1 MLFILFLIK
10 YLKKYYLWSMNWND
24 IVGQKVLISSLKDA
38 IENDRVAH
46 AQLFV
51 GKDGYGGLPLAL
63 AYAQEIFS
71 RENSHSASKV
81 ETLNHLDL
89 HFSFPVY
96 SEKND
101 SKSKRFFQNW
111 RKMILENP
119 YASFQDFGELL
130 EAKNKQLIISASE
143 VEEWGNIFNLKSY
156 EGGTKILIIWRA
168 DRINESAAN
177 KFLKFLEEPP
187 QRTLIFL
194 LADSI
199 ENMLQTILSRCQIVE
214 IPRINDDDIFQF
226 LTEKLSLPE
235 DKAMKIVHQV
245 QGDYNIAL
253 KIAKEGDVDEEF
265 EDLFIL
271 WVRNAF
277 QAKKKP
283 EVLKEIIFWARNIAL
298 WDREKQK
305 NFLSYCLE
313 TFRLALLQNYGVE
326 EVVYRKL
333 IKNNFNWER
342 FSRYIHGVNIET
354 ILEEIS
360 EANIH
365 LYRNANSKIVWTDL
379 GIKLI
384 RNLHKSY

>member
-1 MLFILFLIK
+1 
-10 YLKKYYLWSMNWND
+10 MNWND
-24 IVGQKVLISSLKDA
+24 IVGQKQLISSLKDA
-38 IENDRVAH
+38 IKNDRVAH

-51 GKDGYGGLPLAL
+51 GKEGYGSLPLTL

-71 RENSHSASKV
+71 RENSRSASKV

-89 HFSFPVY
+89 HFSFPIY

-101 SKSKRFFQNW
+101 SKSKRFFQDW
-111 RKMILENP
+111 RNMVLENP
-119 YASFQDFGELL
+119 YASFQDFAELL
-130 EAKNKQLIISASE
+130 ESKNKQLIISASE
-143 VEEWGNIFNLKSY
+143 VEEWGNLLNLKSY
-156 EGGTKILIIWRA
+156 EGGTKILIVWRV
-168 DRINESAAN
+168 DKINKSAAN
-177 KFLKFLEEPP
+177 KFLKLLEEPP
-187 QRTLIFL
+187 QNTLIIL

-235 DKAMKIVHQV
+235 NKATKIVHQA
-245 QGDYNIAL
+245 QGNYNTAL
-253 KIAKEGDVDEEF
+253 KIAKEGDIDEEF
-265 EDLFIL
+265 EDLFIH

-283 EVLKEIIFWARNIAL
+283 EVLKEIIFWARSIAL

-313 TFRLALLQNYGVE
+313 TFRLALLQNYGAE
-326 EVVYRKL
+326 KMVYRKL
-333 IKNNFNWER
+333 VKNNFNWEK
-342 FSRYIHGVNIET
+342 FSKYIHGVNIKT

-365 LYRNANSKIVWTDL
+365 LCRNANSKIIWTDL

-384 RNLHKSY
+384 RNLHKGY